1 MSVELTTAEAGN
13 AAVINE
19 QIVNGQE
26 SAPVNDDAALEAIW
40 NKNERD
46 NGAAREN
53 GKFASTKPEDQ
64 AAQAATDPLEGG
76 KGEEK
81 PVVSSTPDAA
91 AVPLPANWRGMEE
104 TWEKIPAELRGSIA
118 AKEQELQSTLSE
130 QGRQLSAFK
139 PVGEVIQ
146 KYGRFFSTDSGYKM
160 EDGTVPTPAQGIE
173 YLFTVQDQL
182 EKNTVPT
189 LIEII
194 DRYGARD
201 QIAAAFGQA
210 PQGDSELRREIAGLK
225 ALLANANNPANIDQR
240 IDQKF
245 QAEAAAKAAAEE
257 IKELSKD
264 KPLFSE
270 IPEKRMVSFINDAWD
285 RLGDTAEKSAVL
297 NLAYDMAVNA
307 DPELRAKAA
316 AAKAAAVTDPKR
328 VEGAKRAAGVNLTS
342 TASGKGR
349 PLTEEEELGMVFDKN
364 QKG

>member
-245 QAEAAAKAAAEE
+245 QAEAAAKAAA
-257 IKELSKD
+257 
-264 KPLFSE
+264 
-270 IPEKRMVSFINDAWD
+270 
-285 RLGDTAEKSAVL
+285 
-297 NLAYDMAVNA
+297 
-307 DPELRAKAA
+307 
-316 AAKAAAVTDPKR
+316 VTDPKR